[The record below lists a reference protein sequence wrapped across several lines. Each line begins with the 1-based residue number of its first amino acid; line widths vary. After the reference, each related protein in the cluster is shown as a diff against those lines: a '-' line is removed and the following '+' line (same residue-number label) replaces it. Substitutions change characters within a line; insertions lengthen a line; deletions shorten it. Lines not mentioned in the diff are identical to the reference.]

1 MCINRPLPAGEEH
14 QLDYAS
20 TGRTVRGETQI
31 RQARS
36 QCASTGRLVRW
47 GAQLRQARSKC
58 ASTGR
63 HSSTSHFSEGG
74 GLGKTLKCTNRG
86 ADLEPKRV
94 TLRLLRYDSPL
105 VVVSFPV
112 PPRRDP
118 RPWATGL
125 PVTEEGGARRGGRRG
140 RGGEKRNPAQRWKRV
155 HPHTYIPALALPD
168 RPLHGPSYKMY
179 MRG

>member
-1 MCINRPLPAGEEH
+1 MGSAKAASQEQMCINRPLPAGEE
-14 QLDYAS
+14 QSLDYAS
-20 TGRTVRGETQI
+20 KGRTVRGEAQI

-36 QCASTGRLVRW
+36 QCAPTGRLVRW

-112 PPRRDP
+112 PPRRKSP
-118 RPWATGL
+118 PLGHG
-125 PVTEEGGARRGGRRG
+125 VARDRRG
-140 RGGEKRNPAQRWKRV
+140 RGETG
-155 HPHTYIPALALPD
+155 
-168 RPLHGPSYKMY
+168 G
-179 MRG
+179 